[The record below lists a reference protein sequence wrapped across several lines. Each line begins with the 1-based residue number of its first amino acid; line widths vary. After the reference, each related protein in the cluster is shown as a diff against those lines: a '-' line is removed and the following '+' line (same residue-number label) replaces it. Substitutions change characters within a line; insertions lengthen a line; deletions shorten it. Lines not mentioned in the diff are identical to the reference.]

1 MSDRKRSII
10 NSIWRLLVVYAV
22 FCLIVFL
29 VQRSLLYFPSHEE
42 PVSALSPWLVE
53 GNVVGYCREVPNPKN
68 VWLMLHGNA
77 GQASDRDYALGRLEK
92 SDSLY
97 VLEYPGYGQRPGSPN
112 RVSFDSAAMDAYE
125 WLATRF
131 PTTPLCVIG
140 ESIGSGPASGLAS
153 ASRSPDRIVL
163 VVPYDKLSAVAGRRF
178 FFLPV
183 SWMLLDNWDNIH
195 SLQNYQGPVD
205 IFGAR
210 DDHVIPCSHAKNLAQ
225 QIRQA
230 NFHEIPCGHNDWW
243 RMPKVKIRHEPEFTR

>member
-1 MSDRKRSII
+1 MNNRIRSLSRIVRTVFV
-10 NSIWRLLVVYAV
+10 SYAV

-42 PVSALSPWLVE
+42 PVSALSPWQVE
-53 GNVVGYCREVPNPKN
+53 GNVVGYCREVPNPKT

-77 GQASDRDYALGRLEK
+77 GQASDRDYALDRLEK

-112 RVSFDSAAMDAYE
+112 RQSFDTAALDAYE
-125 WLATRF
+125 WLAKRF

-153 ASRSPDRIVL
+153 ASRTPDKIVL

-210 DDHVIPCSHAKNLAQ
+210 DDTVIPCSHAKNLAQ
-225 QIRQA
+225 QIPQA
-230 NFHEIPCGHNDWW
+230 NFHEIPCEHNDWW
-243 RMPKVKIRHEPEFTR
+243 RMPKVKIRHESESTR